1 MARLN
6 RLVVA
11 GLPHHVSHRAV
22 AGGRLFAD
30 AVDRELFLQ
39 VLRRCSSEHGVVV
52 HAYVLL
58 EHEVQLLLTPVI
70 AEDLGRMMQALSRF
84 YVPAFN
90 RRHGRAGALWQ
101 GRFRS
106 APVGGG
112 EPLLTCVRYLE
123 QAPARAGWVGAV
135 EEYAWSSA
143 AHHVGVRVDPLLT
156 RLPAD
161 SGYWRLGNTPFER
174 DAAYRALLARPLT
187 AKEASA
193 VEASTLKGWA
203 LGSGEFLARVT
214 STTGRRATV
223 NARGRPKREA

>member
-11 GLPHHVSHRAV
+11 GLAHHVSHRAV
-22 AGGRLFAD
+22 AGGCLFVD
-30 AVDRELFLQ
+30 ASDRELFLQ
-39 VLRRCSSEHGVVV
+39 LLRRSSSEHGVAV

-123 QAPARAGWVGAV
+123 QAPARAGWGGAV

-143 AHHVGVRVDPLLT
+143 AHHVGLRVDSLLT

-161 SGYWRLGNTPFER
+161 SDYWRLGNTPFER
-174 DAAYRALLARPLT
+174 DAAYRALLALPLT
-187 AKEASA
+187 PSQASV
-193 VEASTLKGWA
+193 VEATTLKGWA
-203 LGSGEFLARVT
+203 LGSGEFLARVA

-223 NARGRPKREA
+223 NARGRPKRAL